1 MSKKQKKVLYRI
13 IISSV
18 LLLAAVILDKLL
30 SFGKLEILKILLY
43 ALPYTVIG
51 YDILKKAFKGIIHLK
66 AFDECLLMTIAT
78 IGAVIMGEY
87 LDGVAVMILYQTGEL
102 FQSVAVGK
110 SRKNIAELMDIRPD
124 YANLCVEGKCEKVSP
139 DEVQV
144 GSLIAVFPGEK
155 VPIDGVIEK
164 GCSSLNVSALTG
176 ESLPFDVNVGDKA
189 LSGSINLNGV
199 LYIRTEKEFGASTA
213 SKILETVEN
222 ASSKKSKSENF
233 ISKFA
238 RYYTPIVVIS
248 ALCLGVIPP
257 VIRLIGGLSPLW
269 RSWIYR
275 ALTFL
280 IVSCPCALVISIPL
294 SFFAGLGGASKQG
307 ILIKGSSYLEALS
320 KVKYLLMDKTG
331 TVTKGVFEVIEIHR
345 STIEEDKIL
354 YYAAHAE
361 NFSSHPIAKSIK
373 NAYNKPINES
383 LITCVEEIGGNG
395 VRAVVDGKNVS
406 CGNEKLMTLSG
417 IEYIPCSSVGTVVH
431 VAIDGKYCGYIL
443 ISDVVKEES
452 AQAIKELKS
461 VGVKKTVMLTGDN
474 ESTAKSVAE
483 KVGVDEFR
491 AQLLPEDKVVETEK
505 VIAEAKGEK
514 VAFVGD
520 GINDAPVLARADIG
534 IAMGALG
541 SDSAI
546 EASDVVLM
554 DDDML
559 KIPKAVKIAKKCMR
573 IVYENILFALGIK
586 LSCLVLSAFGFANM
600 WLAIFAD
607 VGVMVLAVL
616 NAIRC
621 LNVKKL

>member
-30 SFGKLEILKILLY
+30 SFGKLEILKVLLY
-43 ALPYTVIG
+43 ALPYIIIG
-51 YDILKKAFKGIIHLK
+51 YDILKKALKGIIHLK

-124 YANLCVEGKCEKVSP
+124 YANLCVDGKCEKVSP

-164 GCSSLNVSALTG
+164 GYSSLNVSALTG
-176 ESLPFDVNVGDKA
+176 ESLPFDVNVGDKV

-248 ALCLGVIPP
+248 ALCLGVFPP
-257 VIRLIGGLSPLW
+257 IIRLIGGLSPSW

-320 KVKYLLMDKTG
+320 KVKYVLMDKTG
-331 TVTKGVFEVIEIHR
+331 TVTKGVFEVIGIHH
-345 STIEEDKIL
+345 STIEEEQIL
-354 YYAAHAE
+354 FYAAHAE

-395 VRAVVDGKNVS
+395 VRAVIDGKNVA
-406 CGNEKLMTLSG
+406 CGNGKLMALLG
-417 IEYIPCSSVGTVVH
+417 VKLIPCSSVGTVVH
-431 VAIDGKYCGYIL
+431 VAIDGKYCGHIL
-443 ISDVVKEES
+443 IADVVKEES
-452 AQAIKELKS
+452 AQAIKELKR
-461 VGVKKTVMLTGDN
+461 VGVKKTVILTGDN
-474 ESTAKSVAE
+474 ESTAKAVAE
-483 KVGVDEFR
+483 QVGVDEFR
-491 AQLLPEDKVVETEK
+491 AQLLPEDKVAETEK

-554 DDDML
+554 DDDTL

-573 IVYENILFALGIK
+573 IVYENIIFALGVK

-616 NAIRC
+616 NAVRC
-621 LNVKKL
+621 LNVKKI

>member
-30 SFGKLEILKILLY
+30 SFGKLEILKVLLY
-43 ALPYTVIG
+43 APPYIIIG

-66 AFDECLLMTIAT
+66 AFDECLLMAIAT

-102 FQSVAVGK
+102 FQSVAIGK

-124 YANLCVEGKCEKVSP
+124 YANLCVDGKCEKVSP

-144 GSLIAVFPGEK
+144 GSLIAIFPGEK

-164 GCSSLNVSALTG
+164 GYSSLNVSALTG

-248 ALCLGVIPP
+248 ALCLGVFPP
-257 VIRLIGGLSPLW
+257 IIRLIGGLSPSW

-294 SFFAGLGGASKQG
+294 SFFSGLGGASKQG

-320 KVKYLLMDKTG
+320 KVKYVLMDKTG
-331 TVTKGVFEVIEIHR
+331 TVTKGVFEVIGIHH
-345 STIEEDKIL
+345 STIEEEQIL
-354 YYAAHAE
+354 FYAAHAE

-383 LITCVEEIGGNG
+383 LITCVKEIGGNG
-395 VRAVVDGKNVS
+395 VRAVVDGKNVA
-406 CGNEKLMTLSG
+406 CGNEKLMALLG
-417 IEYIPCSSVGTVVH
+417 VEFIPCSSVGTVVH
-431 VAIDGKYCGYIL
+431 VAIDGKYCGHIL
-443 ISDVVKEES
+443 IADVVKEES
-452 AQAIKELKS
+452 AQAIKELKR

-474 ESTAKSVAE
+474 ESTARAVAE
-483 KVGVDEFR
+483 RVGVDEFK
-491 AQLLPEDKVVETEK
+491 AQLLPEDKVAETEK
-505 VIAEAKGEK
+505 VIAEAKGER

-554 DDDML
+554 DDDTL

-573 IVYENILFALGIK
+573 IVYENIVFALGVK

-616 NAIRC
+616 NAVRC